1 MKLIKILFNIYSFV
15 IYSHLFRGLILKGTL
30 ADELPKLNTNIDLY
44 FIFLVFGLTLM
55 LQIFITLKS

>member
-1 MKLIKILFNIYSFV
+1 MKIIKILFNVYSLIIYS
-15 IYSHLFRGLILKGTL
+15 YLFRSLILIGTL

>member
-15 IYSHLFRGLILKGTL
+15 IYSHLFRGLILIGTL